1 MTHSTWKSITYINI
15 ILYLLVVYT
24 IFICCAKLISLLD
37 VIWYFVN
44 MIMFYFLFIYH
55 GVYAEY
61 WIKHKYVQ
69 IHCHSSFLL
78 FSCTLITK
86 ERRSSIV
93 FRFVLSIRAKQK
105 RGSCILIHNKDAQAY
120 SYHRE
125 IFLRYSAETHSHTL
139 GSIHTSGYWSLW
151 KLQYLVKTSH

>member
-1 MTHSTWKSITYINI
+1 MN
-15 ILYLLVVYT
+15 
-24 IFICCAKLISLLD
+24 
-37 VIWYFVN
+37 
-44 MIMFYFLFIYH
+44 MFYFLFICH

-78 FSCTLITK
+78 FSCTLISK

-105 RGSCILIHNKDAQAY
+105 RRSCIFIHNKDAQAFAQ
-120 SYHRE
+120 HTHTIRE
-125 IFLRYSAETHSHTL
+125 ILLRYSAETHSHTL
-139 GSIHTSGYWSLW
+139 DSINTSGYWSQW
-151 KLQYLVKTSH
+151 KLQYLVKTSHSHFSYGEYVWAFLWCTVNPEILQDLL